1 MKQTIKVA
9 DKPTADEIKSTVES
23 NAEKLDGIVQE
34 LESGGMLSDP
44 NLGLAALKQS
54 LDELKNY
61 VGNGKRD
68 VASAITG
75 KGIPTATDAGFV
87 ALVQNIDKIVT
98 LMQGTQDAN
107 AGAGQIL
114 NGYTAYVKGSKVSGT
129 IPSQGAQTITPGT
142 SAKYVEAGRY
152 LSGRQTIAG
161 DANLTAANIVKGKSI
176 FGVAGTFEGLASLG
190 TLIELPSALNGTG
203 VSVSAKSI
211 QLDYKPYLALVVT
224 VGYLN
229 TVLSSSSDDNFNFKG
244 DSKNYGY
251 YLSVLA
257 NSSQFTHIAHNSSVL
272 GSFYNNLLVSCA
284 ELCPKW
290 NGSNKVLT
298 TPSLTNAYT
307 VDNITPTGMPS
318 NYKCIKKTKC
328 FLLII

>member
-1 MKQTIKVA
+1 MTGQKKERRKQGMKQTIKVA
-9 DKPTADEIKSTVES
+9 DKPTADEIKQTVES

-75 KGIPTATDAGFV
+75 KGIPTATDASFA

-98 LMQGTQDAN
+98 LMQGIQDAN

-161 DANLTAANIVKGKSI
+161 DANLAAANIVKGKSI
-176 FGVAGTFEGLASLG
+176 FGVAGTHTGGNFYCKQLLSNADASATIPKESVYLDFIPTMAAVMRICTVQYSQSG
-190 TLIELPSALNGTG
+190 YANGTA
-203 VSVSAKSI
+203 VKVI
-211 QLDYKPYLALVVT
+211 IPT
-224 VGYLN
+224 RP
-229 TVLSSSSDDNFNFKG
+229 
-244 DSKNYGY
+244 
-251 YLSVLA
+251 
-257 NSSQFTHIAHNSSVL
+257 NSSFRDQTNIYTSGSVALPAGVGGSTILSIPINIYMTSQDKQVWLDTGDNNNGDAIDDITL
-272 GSFYNNLLVSCA
+272 GKSNNNVWLVIC
-284 ELCPKW
+284 
-290 NGSNKVLT
+290 
-298 TPSLTNAYT
+298 
-307 VDNITPTGMPS
+307 
-318 NYKCIKKTKC
+318 
-328 FLLII
+328 